1 MIDSFALV
9 IVSRLFVDSGRET
22 CSTSNRSSVTA
33 EYSRAMAANS
43 ELSNYPEV
51 PATPDYPRLEQV
63 TLAYWQADN
72 TFVASVEQRDPSN
85 EYVFYDGPPF
95 ANGMPHYGHLLTGF
109 VKDVMPRY
117 HTMRGERVD
126 RRFGWDCHGLPAE
139 NEVQRELGVA
149 GRAQITA
156 YGIDRFNARCRVSV
170 LRYTAA
176 WERYVTRQA
185 RWVDFENAYKTMDL
199 SYMESVLWAFKTL
212 YDRGLIYEAL
222 RVLPYCWE
230 CETPLSNFETRQD
243 DALRERVDPAIT
255 VTMSIDADP
264 NGSGPAAGELR
275 ALAWT
280 TTPWTLPSNLALC
293 VGPEI
298 RYSILERDG
307 VRYLLGETRLDAY
320 AAELEGASP
329 VGSVRGSDLVGR
341 TYRPLFDYFANE
353 PNAFRVLAD
362 DFVTTD
368 EGTGVVH
375 MAPGFGE
382 DDQRVC
388 EAAGIA
394 VVCPVDA
401 QGRFDANVPDLSGLQ
416 VFAANEK
423 IIAGL
428 DERGA
433 LVRREE
439 YAHSYPHCWRSDTP
453 LIYRAVSSYFVEVTA
468 LKQRLVELN
477 SEIEWMPAHVGPGAF
492 GKWLEGARDWSIS
505 RNRYWGSP
513 IPIWKSDDPA
523 YPRVDVYGSL
533 HEIERDFG
541 VRPDDLHRPGVD
553 ELVRANPDDPSG
565 RSMMRRVE
573 DVLDCWFDSGSMP
586 FAQLHYP
593 FENAERFEENFPADF
608 ICEYISQTR
617 GWFYTL
623 HVLATALFDR
633 PAFSHCI
640 AHGILL
646 GNDGRKLSKRL
657 RNFPD
662 PEEFFSTKGADTM
675 RWYLCSSSVLR
686 GLDVAIEDQAMAE
699 PIRVVLNPIWN
710 SYHFLTLYGRADKT
724 TGRVRTDQ
732 AGVLDRYILAK
743 TRTFLE
749 QVTAALDAYDLAGAA
764 ARYPG
769 YLDALTNWYVRRS
782 RERFWRA
789 ASNDPE
795 SASDKTDAYDTLHTV
810 LEVVA
815 RTSAPLLPF
824 LSEVVYRG
832 ITGSRSVHLA
842 DWPDPETLP
851 PDHDLVEAM
860 DLVRE
865 ACSAIHSVRKA
876 RGLRARL
883 PLAKVTIAHPESDRL
898 EPFVALIAE
907 EANVK
912 AVELEKDTASFATSV
927 LVVIP
932 AEIGPRLGA
941 ATQQVINAVRAGDWK
956 EGADGSIEVAGVT
969 LRSGEFEL
977 RVVAA
982 DKETGRVIDSGRGV
996 AVLDTTPT
1004 AELEAEGTARDL
1016 VRIVQQA
1023 RRDAG
1028 LDISDRIDLGL
1039 VVPSDVAA
1047 VLSQWGDELARQ
1059 TLARSLS
1066 VTVASANGKPAPL
1079 DKGTD
1084 SVVARSHDKLPDGRS
1099 IEVYLAVAD

>member
-1 MIDSFALV
+1 M
-9 IVSRLFVDSGRET
+9 VDNG
-22 CSTSNRSSVTA
+22 
-33 EYSRAMAANS
+33 
-43 ELSNYPEV
+43 ELSSYPDV
-51 PATPDYPRLEQV
+51 PATPNYPRLEEA

-72 TFVASVEQRDPSN
+72 TFSASVEQRDPLN

-117 HTMRGERVD
+117 HTIRGERVE

-139 NEVQRELGVA
+139 NEAQRELGIS

-156 YGIDRFNARCRVSV
+156 YGIDRFNAHCKTSV
-170 LRYTAA
+170 LRYTSA

-199 SYMESVLWAFKTL
+199 SYMESVMWAFKTL
-212 YDRGLIYEAL
+212 HDRGLIYRAL

-255 VTMSIDADP
+255 VMMAIDADP
-264 NGSGPAAGELR
+264 DAKGPQAGELR

-280 TTPWTLPSNLALC
+280 TTPWTLPSNLALA

-298 RYSILERDG
+298 RYAIFERDK
-307 VRYLLGETRLDAY
+307 VRYLVGETRAAEY
-320 AAELEGASP
+320 AAELEGATLL
-329 VGSVRGSDLVGR
+329 GSITGAELVGR
-341 TYRPLFDYFANE
+341 TYRPLFSYFADA

-368 EGTGVVH
+368 EGTGIVH

-388 EAAGIA
+388 EAAGIE

-401 QGRFDANVPDLSGLQ
+401 QGRFDSSVSDLEGLQ
-416 VFAANEK
+416 VFAANER
-423 IIAGL
+423 IVATL
-428 DERGA
+428 NEMGA
-433 LVRREE
+433 LLRREE

-453 LIYRAVSSYFVEVTA
+453 LIYRAVSSYFVQVTA
-468 LKQRLVELN
+468 LKDRMVELN
-477 SEIEWMPAHVGPGAF
+477 REIHWMPEHVGRGAF

-513 IPIWKSDDPA
+513 IPIWESDDPS
-523 YPRVDVYGSL
+523 YPRTDVYGSL
-533 HEIERDFG
+533 DEIERDFG
-541 VRPDDLHRPGVD
+541 VRPTDLHRPGID
-553 ELVRANPDDPSG
+553 ELVRANPDDPTG

-573 DVLDCWFDSGSMP
+573 DVLDCWFESGSMP

-593 FENAERFEENFPADF
+593 FENGERFEANFPADF
-608 ICEYISQTR
+608 ICEYVTQTR

-662 PEEFFSTKGADTM
+662 PEEFFSSKGADTM

-710 SYHFLTLYGRADKT
+710 SFHFLSLYGRADKT
-724 TGRVRTDQ
+724 TGRFRTDQ
-732 AGVLDRYILAK
+732 SGVLDRYILAK

-749 QVTAALDAYDLAGAA
+749 EVTAEFDAYDLAGAA
-764 ARYPG
+764 ATYPG
-769 YLDALTNWYVRRS
+769 YLDTLTNWYVRRS
-782 RERFWRA
+782 RERFWRPASDDPA
-789 ASNDPE
+789 AS
-795 SASDKTDAYDTLHTV
+795 ADKADAYDTLHTV
-810 LEVVA
+810 LDVVT

-824 LSEVVYRG
+824 LSEEVFRG
-832 ITGSRSVHLA
+832 ISNARSVHLA
-842 DWPDPETLP
+842 DWPDPKVLP
-851 PDHDLVEAM
+851 ADEDLVSAM

-865 ACSAIHSVRKA
+865 ACSAIHSVRDA
-876 RGLRARL
+876 HGLRARL
-883 PLAKVTIAHPESDRL
+883 PLPRVTIAHRESDKL
-898 EPFVALIAE
+898 AQFVSLVADE
-907 EANVK
+907 TNVK
-912 AVELEKDTASFATSV
+912 AVELSKDTASFASTV
-927 LVVIP
+927 LAVVP
-932 AEIGPRLGA
+932 SMLGPRLGP
-941 ATQQVINAVRAGDWK
+941 ATQKVINAVRAGEWRTGD
-956 EGADGSIEVAGVT
+956 DGSIEVAGVT
-969 LRSGEFEL
+969 LLPGEFDL
-977 RVVAA
+977 RVVAS
-982 DKETGRVIDSGRGV
+982 DQTTGRVIDDGRGV
-996 AVLDTTPT
+996 AVLDTMAT

-1023 RRDAG
+1023 RRDADLEIG
-1028 LDISDRIDLGL
+1028 DRIDLGL
-1039 VVPSDVAA
+1039 IVPEDVAT
-1047 VLSQWGDELARQ
+1047 VLVTWGDELARQ

-1066 VTVASANGKPAPL
+1066 VSTANGSASPL
-1079 DKGTD
+1079 PEGTTP
-1084 SVVARSHDKLPDGRS
+1084 VAHGHHELPDGRP
-1099 IEVYLAVAD
+1099 IEVYIAAAPADRCS